1 MSTNGEAV
9 HPIVI
14 AGAGI
19 GGLTAALS
27 LRAQGHKIIVM
38 DKVHALQEVGA
49 GLQLSPNACAVLDRL
64 GVLED
69 LRPHAFA
76 PERLRIWSGNAGR
89 QLASV
94 RMGSFLKDRH
104 GFPFWQV
111 HRADLQQV
119 LLKKAEATSGISVKL
134 SCEVMDLIATPYDHL
149 TCTFRDAEATGKQNC
164 KALIGADGVW
174 SKVRRL
180 IPGHENALF
189 SGQVAYR
196 TTVPIDIVPKRW
208 AADAGLWLHRD
219 THLVHYPLRGGRE
232 LNIVALAKDAWQ
244 DEKWSSKADKEVL
257 MQLFKDWPTEVRNL
271 LRSSENWQ
279 KWALCSVAASG
290 PWTHGHIAL
299 IGDSAHAMLPFMAQG
314 AAMAI
319 EDAAI
324 LARHL
329 PENVANIPAGLR
341 AFERHRKARV
351 THVQNISFNN
361 ASTFHYSGALA
372 FARDTVLRLSKPTR
386 LATRFDDIYGWTPEQ

>member
-9 HPIVI
+9 PPIII

-19 GGLTAALS
+19 GGLTAALA
-27 LRAQGHKIIVM
+27 LRARGHEIIVL
-38 DKVHALQEVGA
+38 DKAGALKEVGA
-49 GLQLSPNACAVLDRL
+49 GLQLSPNACAVLDKF
-64 GVLED
+64 GVFDD
-69 LRPHAFA
+69 LA
-76 PERLRIWSGNAGR
+76 PYAYAPDNLRIWSGTTGQ

-104 GFPFWQV
+104 GYPFWQI

-119 LLKKAEATSGISVKL
+119 LLRKVEQTPGIEVRL
-134 SCEVMDLIATPYDHL
+134 SSEVMDITATPYGHMSCIFQDQ
-149 TCTFRDAEATGKQNC
+149 DVTGNQPC

-180 IPGHENALF
+180 VPGHENAHF

-196 TTVPIDIVPKRW
+196 TTLPIDAVPKRW
-208 AADAGLWLHRD
+208 TTDPGLWLHRD

-232 LNIVALAKDAWQ
+232 LNIVALAEEAWQ
-244 DEKWSSKADKEVL
+244 DEKWSTRADKEDL
-257 MQLFKDWPTEVRNL
+257 MQQFKDWPTEVRNL
-271 LRSSENWQ
+271 LRLSDNWL
-279 KWALCSVAASG
+279 KWALCSVDASG
-290 PWTHGHIAL
+290 PWTHGHVAL
-299 IGDSAHAMLPFMAQG
+299 IGDAAHAMLPFMAQG

-324 LARHL
+324 LAAHL
-329 PENVANIPAGLR
+329 PGDVDNIPGALR
-341 AFERHRKARV
+341 AYERHRKDRV
-351 THVQNISFNN
+351 RHVQDIAFGN
-361 ASTFHYSGALA
+361 ARTFHYSGALA

-386 LATRFDDIYGWTPEQ
+386 LASRYDDIYGWTPEQ